1 MSCKVVMLKDGVEE
15 LFYNGF
21 NPKAMLS
28 AYEAALLIGDDAW
41 MEVN

>member
-1 MSCKVVMLKDGVEE
+1 MSCKVVVLKNGIEE
-15 LFYNGF
+15 LFYNGS